1 MKRGW
6 AWLAAAWVVAFVA
19 TLAALFIGEVMG
31 MVPSQL
37 CWYQRIAMFPLAL
50 ILGMAAYADDRRGAA
65 YARPFAAAGA
75 AIAGYHAALMAGW
88 VPSWWVPCGAGP
100 SCSQQ
105 DQVALGGLQL
115 PWLSLVAFV
124 TIFALLTAYLQRTR

>member
-6 AWLAAAWVVAFVA
+6 AWLAAAWIVALA
-19 TLAALFIGEVMG
+19 STLAALFIGEVMG
-31 MVPSQL
+31 KTPCML

-50 ILGMAAYADDRRGAA
+50 ILGMAAYADDRSGAA

-88 VPSWWVPCGAGP
+88 VPTWWVPCGAGP

-105 DQVALGGLQL
+105 DQVAFGGLQL

-124 TIFALLTAYLQRTR
+124 AIFALLTAYLQRTR